1 MNHYEL
7 MLRQQQLLVR
17 SAQLRHSLADQVH
30 VFKRPLAIADQV
42 RSSLQWLY
50 RNPQWPLGALMIL
63 VVLRPRRALGWSG
76 RLWRA
81 WRLFRRTR
89 NWVATLPRQR
99 NSS

>member
-1 MNHYEL
+1 MNHHEL

-17 SAQLRHSLADQVH
+17 SAQLRLSLADQVL

-42 RSSLQWLY
+42 RSGLQWLY

-63 VVLRPRRALGWSG
+63 IALRPRRALGWGG

-81 WRLFRRTR
+81 WRLFQRTK
-89 NWVATLPRQR
+89 NWVETLPRQR